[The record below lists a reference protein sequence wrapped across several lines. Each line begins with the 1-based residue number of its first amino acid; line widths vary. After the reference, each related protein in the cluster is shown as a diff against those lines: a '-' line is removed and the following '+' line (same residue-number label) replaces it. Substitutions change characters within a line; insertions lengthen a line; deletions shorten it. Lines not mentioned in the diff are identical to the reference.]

1 MKKKSKQIIIK
12 KNGTTSD
19 YTFDVSNNDLID
31 TVSDTTNIT
40 TDTYKTQKNIK
51 KIYMSNSKSQPKSNS
66 KSNLKSKS
74 APKERRFDK
83 INTSTYKKPKNGS
96 NQDNYTKEEILK
108 QLKGY
113 IPLTTLEEKKIL
125 TELPIF
131 KTWIKYINLNNKQ
144 FRSGGFL
151 MKVQYPDYITLVNTK
166 YNTMWSVQLNK
177 SIIYIRDPRLKQ
189 QKQIPI
195 TKIEKENTEET
206 INNKK
211 DETSEYYDTDS
222 YYTETY
228 TYTDT
233 YTANKEI
240 EMIKDKLYKLF
251 IKGQLTT
258 KK

>member
-1 MKKKSKQIIIK
+1 MKKGYVVYDSE
-12 KNGTTSD
+12 SD
-19 YTFDVSNNDLID
+19 EIVMLDGVTLYYS
-31 TVSDTTNIT
+31 
-40 TDTYKTQKNIK
+40 
-51 KIYMSNSKSQPKSNS
+51 
-66 KSNLKSKS
+66 
-74 APKERRFDK
+74 
-83 INTSTYKKPKNGS
+83 
-96 NQDNYTKEEILK
+96 KEEILK

-125 TELPIF
+125 KELPIF

-166 YNTMWSVQLNK
+166 YNIMWSVQLNNA
-177 SIIYIRDPRLKQ
+177 IIYIRDPRI
-189 QKQIPI
+189 QKEQKPI